1 MQELCVFAI
10 DVIPRFSVVLQ
21 FSVCTDDGPAQ
32 FVRQLVSTP
41 ALMILAAAACASA
54 KVTSSRGQRVQRNPN
69 LNSAESSLLTFFQ
82 ESLKKLKKIEENI
95 KRKHRVL

>member
-1 MQELCVFAI
+1 MMARLSSF
-10 DVIPRFSVVLQ
+10 
-21 FSVCTDDGPAQ
+21 
-32 FVRQLVSTP
+32 RQLVSTP
-41 ALMILAAAACASA
+41 ALVILAAAARASA

-95 KRKHRVL
+95 VFFKKQPF

>member
-1 MQELCVFAI
+1 MCAQNPCTVLFSYGFHKQSIDSLILSIFAAM
-10 DVIPRFSVVLQ
+10 VVKR
-21 FSVCTDDGPAQ
+21 T
-32 FVRQLVSTP
+32 
-41 ALMILAAAACASA
+41 I
-54 KVTSSRGQRVQRNPN
+54 QRVLKRNPN

>member
-1 MQELCVFAI
+1 MMARLSSF
-10 DVIPRFSVVLQ
+10 
-21 FSVCTDDGPAQ
+21 
-32 FVRQLVSTP
+32 RQLVSTP
-41 ALMILAAAACASA
+41 ALVILAAAACASA

-82 ESLKKLKKIEENI
+82 ESLKKLKKLKKIEENI

>member
-1 MQELCVFAI
+1 MMARLSSF
-10 DVIPRFSVVLQ
+10 
-21 FSVCTDDGPAQ
+21 
-32 FVRQLVSTP
+32 RQLVSTP

-82 ESLKKLKKIEENI
+82 ESLKKLEENI